1 MIDVA
6 SSREEF
12 VARAVNHTVV
22 PVRTALVSDDDTPVG
37 AMTYSVARIRLR
49 GRTVALK
56 DRVRHV
62 QAGAG
67 SVLGLVGS
75 RDNAECES
83 KAVAVIQVVQSPGS
97 LSALREDER

>member
-1 MIDVA
+1 MIDVT
-6 SSREEF
+6 SLREGP

-83 KAVAVIQVVQSPGS
+83 KAVAVIQVVQSSG
-97 LSALREDER
+97 

>member
-1 MIDVA
+1 MIDVT
-6 SSREEF
+6 SSREGF

-22 PVRTALVSDDDTPVG
+22 PVRTTLVGDDDTPVG
-37 AMTYSVARIRLR
+37 AMTHSVAGIRLH

-83 KAVAVIQVVQSPGS
+83 KAVAVIQAIQSSRS
-97 LSALREDER
+97 LFALREDER

>member
-1 MIDVA
+1 M
-6 SSREEF
+6 
-12 VARAVNHTVV
+12 
-22 PVRTALVSDDDTPVG
+22 
-37 AMTYSVARIRLR
+37 
-49 GRTVALK
+49 ALK

-83 KAVAVIQVVQSPGS
+83 KAVAVIQVVQSSGS

>member
-1 MIDVA
+1 
-6 SSREEF
+6 
-12 VARAVNHTVV
+12 V
-22 PVRTALVSDDDTPVG
+22 PVRTALESDDDTPVG

-83 KAVAVIQVVQSPGS
+83 KAVAVIQVVQSSGS